1 MKEKK
6 ENNKNFVFVHDHFL
20 HSGILSILWHN
31 EDIVFKDIK
40 ERKFDRAE
48 FSLLSNASWN
58 LKYCIEFAKYFLAL
72 SSKDNVKKCTNKK
85 PEHFENIDRYE
96 DFIHAKEHR
105 FLLPSILF
113 YNASFDYLCIFIYS
127 LLTERKDIIKSEET
141 KIEKILQEMDY
152 LNLSN
157 EKYSWIFALNSLIT
171 RSRPIR
177 RQLVKKF
184 KIFFCE
190 DFIKKL
196 DELILENKKIRK
208 NYYANMLKHQQI
220 PFFKPKC
227 LDNVGGAKYFI
238 NINQFYSMKE
248 NIPSIHFAIPET
260 VFDIDETQKFLIKY
274 HNITVKVFNC
284 LLSKINID
292 KREQRK

>member
-1 MKEKK
+1 MIEKK
-6 ENNKNFVFVHDHFL
+6 DYIKKFNNIKEHFL
-20 HSGILSILWHN
+20 YSGDLSILWRI
-31 EDIVFKDIK
+31 EDIVFKDK
-40 ERKFDRAE
+40 VEKKFDRAE

-58 LKYCIEFAKYFLAL
+58 LKYCIEFAKYFLDL
-72 SSKDNVKKCTNKK
+72 SSKENVKKLTNKK
-85 PEHFENIDRYE
+85 PEFFENIDRYE
-96 DFIHAKEHR
+96 DFIHAIEHR

-127 LLTERKDIIKSEET
+127 LLTTRKEIVGSEET
-141 KIEKILQEMDY
+141 KIEKILQEMNN

-157 EKYSWIFALNSLIT
+157 GNYGWIFALNSLIT
-171 RSRPIR
+171 KSIPIR

-184 KIFFCE
+184 KIFFCG

-196 DELILENKKIRK
+196 DELILENKEIRK
-208 NYYANMLKHQQI
+208 SYYANMLKHQQI

-227 LDNVGGAKYFI
+227 LDNAGGAKYFI
-238 NINQFYSMKE
+238 NINQFYSIKE

-260 VFDIDETQKFLIKY
+260 VFDIDKTQKFLIKY